1 MREAYKSIARKP
13 LQPIVQLLIGLKIS
27 PNLLTIL
34 SLPISVIVG
43 YFFALGR
50 FPIAGALLLLV
61 GFFDTVDGEV
71 ARKSNRI
78 NPKGAFLDSTID
90 RISEFLVFLGI
101 FIFFREN
108 PKITILIFITFFASL
123 LVSYIRARAQGIG
136 NECNTGIFERP
147 VRFIILVLGSF
158 FLTAKFF
165 PIVLWLIFFG
175 CIFTIFQR
183 LYYVLKKWI
192 QIFLGNEP
200 Y

>member
-183 LYYVLKKWI
+183 LYYVLKK
-192 QIFLGNEP
+192 
-200 Y
+200 

>member
-1 MREAYKSIARKP
+1 LLKGMREAYKSIARKP

-183 LYYVLKKWI
+183 LYYVLKK
-192 QIFLGNEP
+192 
-200 Y
+200 